1 MTSSAPAGLSTNRHV
16 EDIADGIDDEVERKV
31 LGNWLLADA
40 EVDLSAR
47 KLIVVV

>member
-1 MTSSAPAGLSTNRHV
+1 MSKILLTVLMTKV
-16 EDIADGIDDEVERKV
+16 ELKV